1 MSDKEKKIVEA
12 FGKVIPK
19 LSENKKEYLLGVAD
33 GMAVMAERKEQEET
47 E

>member
-1 MSDKEKKIVEA
+1 MSDKEKKIVET

-33 GMAVMAERKEQEET
+33 GMAVMAERKEQEEA